1 MIAGFIFENF
11 RKGKKRA
18 IWIPVSN
25 DLNFAEKED
34 IQDIGAGKEIP
45 VHALKDMRYGHRISG
60 SANGRIKN
68 GIIFSTYACL
78 IAESHSRG
86 EYQTRMG

>member
-18 IWIPVSN
+18 IWISVSN
-25 DLNFAEKED
+25 DLKFAEEED
-34 IQDIGAGKEIP
+34 LQDIGAGKEIP
-45 VHALKDMRYGHRISG
+45 VHALKDMRYVHRISV

-68 GIIFSTYACL
+68 GIIFSTYAC
-78 IAESHSRG
+78 
-86 EYQTRMG
+86 